1 MNEVRLRRR
10 WRMSVCIAGIVTLL
24 LVPFGLKGQT
34 AVSPPPAL
42 LLGAAWYPEQWPES
56 RWEAD
61 LALME
66 AAHINFVRVS
76 EFAWSTM
83 EPKEGDYQL
92 DWLERAV
99 RAAEKHH
106 IAVVLGTPSAA
117 PPAWL
122 TQKYPETLR
131 TKEDGRKD
139 EHGNRQQFDW
149 SSAKYREL
157 AGKMAAKMAERFGQ
171 HKNIIGWQM
180 DK

>member
-1 MNEVRLRRR
+1 M
-10 WRMSVCIAGIVTLL
+10 
-24 LVPFGLKGQT
+24 
-34 AVSPPPAL
+34 
-42 LLGAAWYPEQWPES
+42 LGAAWYPEQWPES
-56 RWEAD
+56 QWESD

-66 AAHINFVRVS
+66 AAHINFVRVA

-139 EHGNRQQFDW
+139 DDALWARFRAALVVTQIAPDHVASGLRSW
-149 SSAKYREL
+149 PCAPRRACRSTGSAR
-157 AGKMAAKMAERFGQ
+157 
-171 HKNIIGWQM
+171 
-180 DK
+180 